1 MFILKIHNT
10 DTGNIVA
17 VCDYDILGKRFEEN
31 DTVLD
36 IRDDFYNGDKADI
49 DTIISAISRCTSTI
63 MIGDNIISELKKHN
77 ILTPEHILFVS
88 ETPYA
93 MIFKV

>member
-1 MFILKIHNT
+1 MFILKTHNT

-17 VCDYDILGKRFEEN
+17 VSDSNLLGKRFEEN

-36 IRDDFYNGDKADI
+36 ISDDFYDGKKADI
-49 DTIISAISRCTSTI
+49 DTIISAISTCTSAI
-63 MIGDNIISELKKHN
+63 IIGDNIISELKKN
-77 ILTPEHILFVS
+77 NVLTPEHILFVS
-88 ETPYA
+88 KTPYA